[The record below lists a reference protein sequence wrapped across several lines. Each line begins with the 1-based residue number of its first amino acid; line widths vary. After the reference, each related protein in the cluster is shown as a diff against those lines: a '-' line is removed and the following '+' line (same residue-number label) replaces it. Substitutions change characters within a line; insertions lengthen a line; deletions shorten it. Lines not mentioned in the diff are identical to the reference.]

1 LDAKTYTTVRQNFAE
16 TLDKVCRDHDPVFV
30 TRRKGETVVMMSISD
45 YRSMEETAYLL
56 RSPKN
61 AARLMAAIE
70 EIESG
75 HANIPWPEAMTQTSQ
90 KTKSASKKKGR
101 SKPTKRK

>member
-1 LDAKTYTTVRQNFAE
+1 
-16 TLDKVCRDHDPVFV
+16 
-30 TRRKGETVVMMSISD
+30 
-45 YRSMEETAYLL
+45 MEETAYLL

-75 HANIPWPEAMTQTSQ
+75 RANIPWPE
-90 KTKSASKKKGR
+90 SAKRAPEK
-101 SKPTKRK
+101 KRKARRARGK

>member
-1 LDAKTYTTVRQNFAE
+1 MDAKTYTSVRQNLAE

-30 TRRKGETVVMMSISD
+30 TRRNGETVVMMSLSD

-56 RSPKN
+56 RSPRN

-75 HANIPWPEAMTQTSQ
+75 LATIPWPEEA
-90 KTKSASKKKGR
+90 KSVP
-101 SKPTKRK
+101 PTKRTARRTKRK

>member
-1 LDAKTYTTVRQNFAE
+1 MDAKTYTSVRQNLAE

-30 TRRKGETVVMMSISD
+30 TRRNGETVVMMSLSD

-56 RSPKN
+56 RSPRN

-75 HANIPWPEAMTQTSQ
+75 RATIPWPEQA
-90 KTKSASKKKGR
+90 KSAPTTKR
-101 SKPTKRK
+101 SARRTKRK

>member
-1 LDAKTYTTVRQNFAE
+1 MDAKTYTSVRQNFAE

-75 HANIPWPEAMTQTSQ
+75 RANIPWPEAAKPS
-90 KTKSASKKKGR
+90 SKKKR
-101 SKPTKRK
+101 SASRTKRKK